1 MGDGIPLGR
10 IAGIRVAASWTLL
23 IVVALL
29 VLGLAGGVFPREYPG
44 LAAGWYLVAALV
56 GAVLFLGSLLAHE
69 LAHALVAR
77 RAGVAVESITFWL
90 FGGVARLAGDAAT
103 PAAALWIALVGPLT
117 SLALA
122 GVFALAAS
130 GLRGVGAPPV
140 VAGVPGWLAWTNLG
154 LALFNLLPG
163 APLDGGR
170 VLRAL
175 LWMRSGD
182 RDRSAVSAAR
192 AGRVLGVVLVGVGI
206 FEIFAGLGASGLW
219 VAFLGWFLGGAA
231 RAEEQLAAARGILG
245 GVRVRDA
252 MTLDPV
258 VVPASA
264 TVAQVLGDITTRL
277 RFTSLPVVDDRG
289 VLVGLVTLRRLREV
303 PPQRRA
309 TTRLGEVAC
318 PRQELVTVA
327 PDEPLA
333 GLLGRVSA
341 GEDRRALVL
350 DGERLVGIVSPA
362 DIMRALA
369 AADRRGLRAGTLG

>member
-44 LAAGWYLVAALV
+44 LAAGWYLAAAAVGAAL
-56 GAVLFLGSLLAHE
+56 FLVSLLAHE

-90 FGGVARLAGDAAT
+90 FGGVARLSGDAAN
-103 PAAALWIALVGPLT
+103 PVAALWIALVGPLT

-122 GVFALAAS
+122 GVFAAAAS
-130 GLRGVGAPPV
+130 GLRGAGAPRA

-175 LWMRSGD
+175 LWIRSGD
-182 RDRSAVSAAR
+182 RDRSAQIAAR
-192 AGRVLGVVLVGVGI
+192 AGRVLGIALVGLGI
-206 FEIFAGLGASGLW
+206 FQIFSGLGASGLW
-219 VAFLGWFLGGAA
+219 IAFIGWFLGGAA
-231 RAEEQLAAARGILG
+231 RAEEELATARGTLAGI
-245 GVRVRDA
+245 RVRNA
-252 MTLDPV
+252 MTPSPV
-258 VVPASA
+258 AVPASA
-264 TVAQVLGDITTRL
+264 TVAQVLAEMTTRL
-277 RFTSLPVVDDRG
+277 RFTSLPVLDDRG
-289 VLVGLVTLRRLREV
+289 ALVGLVTLRRLREA
-303 PPQRRA
+303 PPERRA
-309 TTRLGEVAC
+309 ATRVGEVAC
-318 PRQELVTVA
+318 PREDLVTVS

-333 GLLGRVSA
+333 DLLGRVSA

-350 DGERLVGIVSPA
+350 EGGQLVGIVSPA
-362 DIMRALA
+362 DITRALA
-369 AADRRGLRAGTLG
+369 AADRRGLRTGALP